1 MSTKNEPRSKA
12 VSWTGT
18 YTLVNGTVLNL
29 TPLFTTKTW
38 TNSVTYGPNIPGWR
52 DKIRNGLSATTSLT
66 GIRGD
71 IQYKPGKYRVERDKA
86 FFPSTQ
92 VYVIDSQ
99 GSMDINLGFPSD
111 NLNTISTTEANNAAL
126 VRLNRQILRVN
137 TALQGG
143 VVLGELRQTLYGIRN
158 PARGLRI
165 LASRWRDWAVV
176 LRNRLA
182 RRRQLSELL
191 KYLSESWLEYSFHW
205 KPLLNDIDDGCRALA
220 EINTGQALYSEAVRG
235 IGVSESGVQQST
247 LGSQYG
253 MLKFTERSTTVDHC
267 QVVYRG
273 AVRMNTRGTLG
284 GIGELLGFQ
293 PSQFVPTA
301 WELLPYSFLIDY
313 FTNIGDILAGYS
325 SLYANLSWCNRT
337 VRRQRVVTRVKETNF
352 GLYIP
357 SDRIVSITGSA
368 ARVIATRSD
377 VSRSEYTGTF
387 FPTFELEIPGFRSLK
402 WLNIAAL
409 VAGRTNDRT
418 WRFGD

>member
-111 NLNTISTTEANNAAL
+111 NLDTISTTEANNAAL

-273 AVRMNTRGTLG
+273 AVRMNTDRK
-284 GIGELLGFQ
+284 
-293 PSQFVPTA
+293 S
-301 WELLPYSFLIDY
+301 
-313 FTNIGDILAGYS
+313 
-325 SLYANLSWCNRT
+325 
-337 VRRQRVVTRVKETNF
+337 VV
-352 GLYIP
+352 
-357 SDRIVSITGSA
+357 
-368 ARVIATRSD
+368 
-377 VSRSEYTGTF
+377 
-387 FPTFELEIPGFRSLK
+387 
-402 WLNIAAL
+402 
-409 VAGRTNDRT
+409 
-418 WRFGD
+418 